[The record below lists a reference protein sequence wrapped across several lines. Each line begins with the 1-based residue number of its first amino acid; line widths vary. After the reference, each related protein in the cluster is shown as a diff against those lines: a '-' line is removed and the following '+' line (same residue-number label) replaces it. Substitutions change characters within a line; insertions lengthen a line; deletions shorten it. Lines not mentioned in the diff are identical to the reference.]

1 MSLTEATFA
10 STLASSPSD
19 MLIEFYAPWCG
30 HCQALAPEYS
40 ELADTLHRDGVA
52 VTVATY
58 DADANP
64 VPSGY
69 EVTGFPTIVY
79 VPKATGI
86 PEVYDG
92 PRTADAMAEFVKQ
105 QLKK

>member
-1 MSLTEATFA
+1 
-10 STLASSPSD
+10 

-40 ELADTLHRDGVA
+40 ELADKLHRDGVD

-69 EVTGFPTIVY
+69 EVTGFPTIMY
-79 VPKATGI
+79 VPKATGV
-86 PEVYDG
+86 PETYDG
-92 PRTADAMAEFVKQ
+92 PRTADAMAEFVIKR
-105 QLKK
+105 LK